1 MEPLK
6 IIIDN
11 LPPTSWMTTHSPILI
26 AGVAVLVSLY
36 SAHLSRKSFRLSSR
50 PYVWA
55 SSYGVIDQVKKTII
69 PVPQRLG
76 YRVTNTPTKII
87 QNTVTI
93 LLGDKEAFSHSEND
107 FVRFPDGSSE
117 WSFSIGESEYT
128 KILKDYKSSGEYLS
142 RKVEVRYSSLDS
154 GKEYSYT
161 LVQKYIEED
170 TQWKDISSQA
180 T

>member
-11 LPPTSWMTTHSPILI
+11 WPSTSWMTTYSPILI

-36 SAHLSRKSFRLSSR
+36 SAHLSRKSYRLSSR

-55 SSYGVIDQVKKTII
+55 SSYGVIDQAKKTII
-69 PVPQRLG
+69 PVPYRLA
-76 YRVTNTPTKII
+76 YRVTNTPTKVIE
-87 QNTVTI
+87 NTVTI
-93 LLGDKEAFSHSEND
+93 LLGDKEVFSHSDNN

-128 KILKDYKSSGEYLS
+128 EIQNQYKSSGESLS
-142 RKVEVRYSSLDS
+142 RKVKVRYSSLS
-154 GKEYSYT
+154 GGKEYSYT
-161 LVQKYIEED
+161 LTQEYID
-170 TQWKDISSQA
+170 IDGQWKDISSQA

>member
-11 LPPTSWMTTHSPILI
+11 WPLTNWTTAYSPILI

-36 SAHLSRKSFRLSSR
+36 SAHLSRKSYQLASR

-55 SSYGVIDQVKKTII
+55 ISYGVVDQDKKEII
-69 PVPQRLG
+69 PVPHRLA
-76 YRVTNTPTKII
+76 YRVINAPTQII
-87 QNTVTI
+87 ESTVTI
-93 LLGDKEAFSHSEND
+93 LLGSQEVLSYSDNN
-107 FVRFPDGSSE
+107 FVRFPDGNSE
-117 WSFSIGESEYT
+117 WTFSIGESEYT
-128 KILKDYKSSGEYLS
+128 QIQNEYNHSEELLL
-142 RKVEVRYSSLDS
+142 RKVKVRYCSLDG

-161 LVQKYIEED
+161 LTQKYID
-170 TQWKDISSQA
+170 KDDQWKDVSSQA

>member
-11 LPPTSWMTTHSPILI
+11 WPSTSWMTTYSPILI
-26 AGVAVLVSLY
+26 AGVALLVSLY
-36 SAHLSRKSFRLSSR
+36 SAHLSRKSYRLSSR

-55 SSYGVIDQVKKTII
+55 SSYGVIDQAKNTII
-69 PVPQRLG
+69 PVAQRLG
-76 YRVTNTPTKII
+76 YCVTNAPTKII
-87 QNTVTI
+87 QNTVKV
-93 LLGDKEAFSHSEND
+93 LLGDREVFSHSDND

-117 WSFSIGESEYT
+117 WSFSIGESEFT
-128 KILKDYKSSGEYLS
+128 KILSEYKSSGESLS
-142 RKVEVRYSSLDS
+142 RKVNVSYSSLDG

-161 LVQKYIEED
+161 LIQEYIETD
-170 TQWKDISSQA
+170 SQWKDISSQA